1 MPFYTKNVIILPRQ
15 ARDKHRER
23 ALKNRKSVAGF
34 FFVRRYGKITV
45 NGFGRINGQKMM
57 KAFSFQGQSD
67 MWSDPKLGTYAHTS
81 FIYIYIRAF
90 LNTKRLDRFFVC
102 DDDAIMIVFDGKQ
115 FLSVFIRNFGLV

>member
-1 MPFYTKNVIILPRQ
+1 
-15 ARDKHRER
+15 
-23 ALKNRKSVAGF
+23 
-34 FFVRRYGKITV
+34 
-45 NGFGRINGQKMM
+45 M

-81 FIYIYIRAF
+81 FIYIYIYTRVFEHETAGPFF
-90 LNTKRLDRFFVC
+90 LC